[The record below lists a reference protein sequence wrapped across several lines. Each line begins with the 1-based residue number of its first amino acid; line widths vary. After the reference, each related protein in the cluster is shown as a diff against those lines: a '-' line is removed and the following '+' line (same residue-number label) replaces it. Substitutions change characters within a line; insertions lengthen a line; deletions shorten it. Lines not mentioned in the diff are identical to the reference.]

1 MGQLSFTDVDPSSDP
16 FAGPTLRETT
26 FVVVDLETTGGRA
39 SGDRH
44 DAITEIGAVKVRGG
58 EFGAIGGARGG
69 AYRSAFWR
77 AARPGVVWPT

>member
-44 DAITEIGAVKVRGG
+44 DAITEIGAVK
-58 EFGAIGGARGG
+58 AR
-69 AYRSAFWR
+69 RR
-77 AARPGVVWPT
+77 DPG